1 MRNAGLR
8 QLLLAVGLPLLLLL
22 LPVMVQAQD
31 MTVLSVRDA
40 DGGQDY
46 SVKLQILLLM
56 TALSLIPGM
65 LMVLTSFTRIVIV
78 LAILRQA
85 LGLQQSPPNRVLIG
99 IALMLTL
106 LIMRPVWQDIYQ
118 NAFKPYQAE
127 EMTLEQA
134 LVRAEQPLRQF
145 MLAQTRENELHQVLL
160 IAKEPTTMAAAD
172 VPLDVLIPAF
182 VLSELTT
189 AFQIGFMLF
198 LPFLIIDM
206 VVASVLMSMGMM
218 MLSPLIISLPF
229 KLMIFV
235 LADGWS
241 MVAGTLAATFGAS
254 P

>member
-1 MRNAGLR
+1 MHKPMLR
-8 QLLLAVGLPLLLLL
+8 QLMLAVLPLLLML
-22 LPVMVQAQD
+22 LPALVQAQD

-127 EMTLEQA
+127 EMKLEQA

>member
-1 MRNAGLR
+1 MAKNW
-8 QLLLAVGLPLLLLL
+8 LLLAVLLL
-22 LPVMVQAQD
+22 LPFGLSAED
-31 MTVLSVRDA
+31 LTLLSVKDSES
-40 DGGQDY
+40 GQDY
-46 SVKLQILLLM
+46 SVKLQIVLLM
-56 TALSLIPGM
+56 TVLSLLPGIV
-65 LMVLTSFTRIVIV
+65 LMMTSFTRIIIV

-85 LGLQQSPPNRVLIG
+85 LGLAQSPPNRILIS
-99 IALMLTL
+99 IALMLSL

-118 NAFKPYQAE
+118 NAVKPYQADA
-127 EMTLEQA
+127 MTLEQA
-134 LVRAEQPLRQF
+134 IARAEIPVRQF
-145 MLAQTRENELHQVLL
+145 MLAQVRENELHQVLK
-160 IAKEPTTMAAAD
+160 IAREPTTMAAAD
-172 VPLDVLIPAF
+172 VPFDVLLPAF

-198 LPFLIIDM
+198 IPFLIIDL

-241 MVAGTLAATFGAS
+241 MVAGTLSATFGAA

>member
-1 MRNAGLR
+1 MCNKLSSGLLWLLPLV
-8 QLLLAVGLPLLLLL
+8 LLLVPSLASANELTL
-22 LPVMVQAQD
+22 
-31 MTVLSVRDA
+31 LSVRDT
-40 DGGQDY
+40 DGGQEY

-56 TALSLIPGM
+56 TALSLIPGL
-65 LMVLTSFTRIVIV
+65 LMVMTSFTRIIIV

-99 IALMLTL
+99 ISLMLTL
-106 LIMRPVWQDIYQ
+106 LIMRPVWQDVYQ

-127 EMTLEQA
+127 EMTMEQA
-134 LVRAEQPLRQF
+134 LARAEQPIRQF

-160 IAKEPTTMAAAD
+160 IANEPTSMAAAD
-172 VPLDVLIPAF
+172 VPLEVLMPAF

-198 LPFLIIDM
+198 IPFLIIDL

-229 KLMIFV
+229 KLMVFV

-241 MVAGTLAATFGAS
+241 MVAGTLAATFGAF

>member
-1 MRNAGLR
+1 MAKNW
-8 QLLLAVGLPLLLLL
+8 LLLAVLLL
-22 LPVMVQAQD
+22 LPFGLSAED
-31 MTVLSVRDA
+31 LTLLSVKDSES
-40 DGGQDY
+40 GQDY
-46 SVKLQILLLM
+46 SVKLQIVLLM
-56 TALSLIPGM
+56 TVLSLLPGIV
-65 LMVLTSFTRIVIV
+65 LMMTSFTRIIIV

-85 LGLQQSPPNRVLIG
+85 LGLAQSPPNRILIS
-99 IALMLTL
+99 IALMLSL

-118 NAFKPYQAE
+118 NAVKPYQADT
-127 EMTLEQA
+127 MTLEQA
-134 LVRAEQPLRQF
+134 IARAEIPVRQF
-145 MLAQTRENELHQVLL
+145 MLAQVRENELHQVLK
-160 IAKEPTTMAAAD
+160 IAREPTTMAAAD
-172 VPLDVLIPAF
+172 VPFDVLLPAF

-198 LPFLIIDM
+198 IPFLIIDL

-241 MVAGTLAATFGAS
+241 MVAGTLSATFGAA

>member
-106 LIMRPVWQDIYQ
+106 LIMRPVWQDI
-118 NAFKPYQAE
+118 
-127 EMTLEQA
+127 
-134 LVRAEQPLRQF
+134 
-145 MLAQTRENELHQVLL
+145 
-160 IAKEPTTMAAAD
+160 
-172 VPLDVLIPAF
+172 
-182 VLSELTT
+182 
-189 AFQIGFMLF
+189 
-198 LPFLIIDM
+198 
-206 VVASVLMSMGMM
+206 
-218 MLSPLIISLPF
+218 
-229 KLMIFV
+229 
-235 LADGWS
+235 
-241 MVAGTLAATFGAS
+241 
-254 P
+254 

>member
-1 MRNAGLR
+1 MAKHW
-8 QLLLAVGLPLLLLL
+8 LLLALLLL
-22 LPVMVQAQD
+22 LPFGLSAED
-31 MTVLSVRDA
+31 LTLLSVKDSES
-40 DGGQDY
+40 GQDY
-46 SVKLQILLLM
+46 SVKLQIVLLM
-56 TALSLIPGM
+56 TVLSLLPGIV
-65 LMVLTSFTRIVIV
+65 LMMTSFTRIIIV

-85 LGLQQSPPNRVLIG
+85 LGLAQSPPNRILIS
-99 IALMLTL
+99 IALMLSL

-118 NAFKPYQAE
+118 NAVKPYQADT
-127 EMTLEQA
+127 MTLEQA
-134 LVRAEQPLRQF
+134 IARAEIPVRQF
-145 MLAQTRENELHQVLL
+145 MLAQVRENELHQVLK
-160 IAKEPTTMAAAD
+160 IAREPTTMAAAD
-172 VPLDVLIPAF
+172 VPFDVLLPAF

-198 LPFLIIDM
+198 IPFLIIDL

-241 MVAGTLAATFGAS
+241 MVAGTLSATFGAA

>member
-1 MRNAGLR
+1 MRKIGWLLPM
-8 QLLLAVGLPLLLLL
+8 LLLFSPGLLANEITLFS
-22 LPVMVQAQD
+22 VQDTA
-31 MTVLSVRDA
+31 S
-40 DGGQDY
+40 GQDY
-46 SVKLQILLLM
+46 NVKLQILLLM

-65 LMVLTSFTRIVIV
+65 LMVLTSFTRIIIV

-99 IALMLTL
+99 VALMLTL
-106 LIMRPVWQDIYQ
+106 LIMRPVWQEIYQ
-118 NAFKPYQAE
+118 QAFKPYQAE
-127 EMTLEQA
+127 QLTLEQA
-134 LVRAEQPLRQF
+134 LAVAEQPLRRF

-160 IAKEPTTMAAAD
+160 IAQEPTTMAAEE
-172 VPLDVLIPAF
+172 VPLEVLIPAF

-198 LPFLIIDM
+198 IPFLIIDL

-218 MLSPLIISLPF
+218 MLSPLIVSLPF

-241 MVAGTLAATFGAS
+241 MVAGTLAATFGAIR
-254 P
+254 